1 METMNIALPESMKH
15 FVQER
20 VTEGGYSS
28 VSEYVR
34 ELIRADQKRKAE
46 ERIDTLLLEG
56 LDSGQPIPV
65 TAEYWEEKKRRLTE
79 RLSKASQ
86 AAMTGHYHV
95 LPAADRDLDDQA
107 AYLATE
113 ASLDTALRFYDAA
126 SVTFGKIASMPGI
139 GEQWP
144 SANPAWP
151 GCGSGGSRVSRST

>member
-34 ELIRADQKRKAE
+34 ELIRADQKRKVE

-65 TAEYWEEKKRRLTE
+65 TPEYWEEKKRRLTE
-79 RLSKASQ
+79 RLGKAIHPQ
-86 AAMTGHYHV
+86 
-95 LPAADRDLDDQA
+95 
-107 AYLATE
+107 
-113 ASLDTALRFYDAA
+113 
-126 SVTFGKIASMPGI
+126 
-139 GEQWP
+139 
-144 SANPAWP
+144 
-151 GCGSGGSRVSRST
+151 